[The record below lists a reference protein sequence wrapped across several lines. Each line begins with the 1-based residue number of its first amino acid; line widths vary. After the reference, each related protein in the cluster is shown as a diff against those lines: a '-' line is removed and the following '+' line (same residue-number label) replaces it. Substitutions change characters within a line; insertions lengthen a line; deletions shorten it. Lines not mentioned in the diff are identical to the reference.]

1 MVQELLGGV
10 GPLPLHHHRLLV
22 AQNGSGSGDG
32 GHVQIRVVLV
42 LPDHVPDASRGG
54 LGILADGGPTGS
66 SRLVLADLRQHHD
79 PFAID
84 CQLHAHSLAVDEPT
98 VVEGV
103 AGLQVTQSCSTPCDP
118 MDCSRPGFPVLHS
131 LPEFVQTHVH

>member
-22 AQNGSGSGDG
+22 AQNGSSSGDG

-54 LGILADGGPTGS
+54 LGILADGGPHTGS
-66 SRLVLADLRQHHD
+66 TDQCWPISSSITTLLPLTAG
-79 PFAID
+79 
-84 CQLHAHSLAVDEPT
+84 CMPT
-98 VVEGV
+98 
-103 AGLQVTQSCSTPCDP
+103 A
-118 MDCSRPGFPVLHS
+118 
-131 LPEFVQTHVH
+131 LPWMSPL